1 MENLD
6 ISDLPAPVARALRA
20 VVETVRRELAAKPQP
35 EPEPEPRKTPDEKVK
50 LSVCE
55 GRVIGNLSREEIY
68 DDVR

>member
-20 VVETVRRELAAKPQP
+20 VVETVRRELAAKP
-35 EPEPEPRKTPDEKVK
+35 EPEPGPRKTSHERVK